1 MWDTLWNFINFVRP
15 LAFLGSLIFFVSFVI
30 FLTLHILNAIALFEL
45 AKNNGYEDIA
55 ALAWIPFINMYLV
68 GIMSGGINFVGVQKI
83 NGNILGLI
91 LAITPLIIDRIPIIG
106 FLLWIV
112 FIIIQLQAL
121 FNFYSRIDK
130 SIAILI
136 AILGAIPPT
145 SPIAII
151 YLFYYISIFF
161 KCLFMKEF
169 YLCRYLHFMDIIF
182 LKGVHIKFFHSFRKS
197 YLS

>member
-1 MWDTLWNFINFVRP
+1 MSNLSVLFAFGAFSFFLIAIIIAIYVINA
-15 LAFLGSLIFFVSFVI
+15 LALY
-30 FLTLHILNAIALFEL
+30 TL

-55 ALAWIPFINMYLV
+55 AFAWIPFINMYLV

-91 LAITPLIIDRIPIIG
+91 LAITPLIIDRIPFIG

-151 YLFYYISIFF
+151 YLFTKRNTKLDQVYEIF
-161 KCLFMKEF
+161 
-169 YLCRYLHFMDIIF
+169 
-182 LKGVHIKFFHSFRKS
+182 
-197 YLS
+197 

>member
-1 MWDTLWNFINFVRP
+1 MWDTLWNFISFVRP

-55 ALAWIPFINMYLV
+55 ALAWIPL
-68 GIMSGGINFVGVQKI
+68 INFVGVQKI

-136 AILGAIPPT
+136 AILGTIIFT
-145 SPIAII
+145 SPAAIV
-151 YLFYYISIFF
+151 YLFTKRNTKLDQVYEIF
-161 KCLFMKEF
+161 
-169 YLCRYLHFMDIIF
+169 
-182 LKGVHIKFFHSFRKS
+182 
-197 YLS
+197 

>member
-1 MWDTLWNFINFVRP
+1 MKGLICMWDSFWFFYNLVRP
-15 LAFLGSLIFFVSFVI
+15 LAILGSIILFLAFAII
-30 FLTLHILNAIALFEL
+30 LTLHILNAMALFEL

-83 NGNILGLI
+83 NANILGLI
-91 LAITPLIIDRIPIIG
+91 LAIAPLIIDRIPFIS

-136 AILGAIPPT
+136 AILGTIIFT
-145 SPIAII
+145 SPAAIV
-151 YLFYYISIFF
+151 YLFTKRDAKLDQVYEIF
-161 KCLFMKEF
+161 
-169 YLCRYLHFMDIIF
+169 
-182 LKGVHIKFFHSFRKS
+182 
-197 YLS
+197 

>member
-1 MWDTLWNFINFVRP
+1 MWDTLWNFISFVRP
-15 LAFLGSLIFFVSFVI
+15 LGFLFSLILLVSFAI
-30 FLTLHILNAIALFEL
+30 FLTLHILNAMALFEL

-55 ALAWIPFINMYLV
+55 VLAWIPFINMYLV
-68 GIMSGGINFVGVQKI
+68 GIMSGGINFVGVQRI

-91 LAITPLIIDRIPIIG
+91 LAIAPLIIDRIPFIS

-151 YLFYYISIFF
+151 YLFTKRNTNLYQLYEFF
-161 KCLFMKEF
+161 LN
-169 YLCRYLHFMDIIF
+169 
-182 LKGVHIKFFHSFRKS
+182 
-197 YLS
+197 

>member
-1 MWDTLWNFINFVRP
+1 MNFYNRKNC
-15 LAFLGSLIFFVSFVI
+15 LI
-30 FLTLHILNAIALFEL
+30 
-45 AKNNGYEDIA
+45 
-55 ALAWIPFINMYLV
+55 
-68 GIMSGGINFVGVQKI
+68 
-83 NGNILGLI
+83 
-91 LAITPLIIDRIPIIG
+91 IIDRIPFIG

-151 YLFYYISIFF
+151 YLFTKRNTKLDQVYEIF
-161 KCLFMKEF
+161 
-169 YLCRYLHFMDIIF
+169 
-182 LKGVHIKFFHSFRKS
+182 
-197 YLS
+197 

>member
-1 MWDTLWNFINFVRP
+1 MWDTLWNFISFVRP

-151 YLFYYISIFF
+151 YLFTKRNTKLDQVYEIF
-161 KCLFMKEF
+161 
-169 YLCRYLHFMDIIF
+169 
-182 LKGVHIKFFHSFRKS
+182 
-197 YLS
+197 